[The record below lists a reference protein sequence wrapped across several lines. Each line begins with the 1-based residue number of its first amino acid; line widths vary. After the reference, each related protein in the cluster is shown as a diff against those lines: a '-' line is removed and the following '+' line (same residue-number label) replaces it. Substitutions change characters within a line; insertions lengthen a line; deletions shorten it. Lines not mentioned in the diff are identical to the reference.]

1 MMHRWVKIKDKKPEY
16 YKSVLVKY
24 TDIFGK
30 TMPALAWRASD
41 GEHDIWTI
49 TGTDAIIIKVLCWKY
64 YEEYNSDVEE
74 RGLLE
79 AYSKFLEESGY
90 IDSDWWQEAPGAI
103 DEFLKDMR

>member
-1 MMHRWVKIKDKKPEY
+1 MHRWVRTQFKKPEY

-41 GEHDIWTI
+41 GDHDIWTI
-49 TGTDAIIIKVLCWKY
+49 TGTDAIITKVLCWKY
-64 YEEYNSDVEE
+64 YEEYSQVEE
-74 RGLLE
+74 IELLE

-90 IDSDWWQEAPGAI
+90 IDSDWWQEQPTAI
-103 DEFLKDMR
+103 DEFLKERG